1 MENGDLSRLGRN
13 LGPDGRNLKVLSAM
27 LGYVQAGL
35 SGAAP
40 DVFDYRD
47 EELRNAVDA
56 AIADKAIPSYF
67 QDRFTE
73 VIQAVE
79 LMHAERQF
87 GAASVAFAQSADD
100 LPADARP
107 GLIDAALR
115 AGAATPEI
123 ARSICAAVLSAAVRA
138 R

>member
-1 MENGDLSRLGRN
+1 MENGDLSRLGWK
-13 LGPDGRNLKVLSAM
+13 LGPDDRNLKVLSAL

-35 SGAAP
+35 SGADA
-40 DVFDYRD
+40 DIFDFC
-47 EELRNAVDA
+47 EEQVRNAIDA
-56 AIADKAIPSYF
+56 AIADEAIPSYF
-67 QDRFTE
+67 RDRFVE

-79 LMHAERQF
+79 LMHAERRF

-123 ARSICAAVLSAAVRA
+123 ARSICAAVLSAARA